1 MLRRGMS
8 DQRGIDACHI
18 TCYRCVCAIEASG
31 DLIESFRH
39 KGLKRLFEDGK
50 RKGVNAELSDRIEN
64 ILGLLDAA
72 TTVQDMSLPS
82 LRLQPLAGDL
92 KGFWSVTVRANW
104 RITFRFEDGRA
115 IDVDLVDYH

>member
-1 MLRRGMS
+1 M
-8 DQRGIDACHI
+8 
-18 TCYRCVCAIEASG
+18 
-31 DLIESFRH
+31 IESFRH

-82 LRLQPLAGDL
+82 LRLHPLAGDL